1 MRILF
6 DLFFAQP
13 IGSSKFHGGGEY
25 MKAVFKRLVELN
37 SKDDIIVFYDFDK
50 FIDDWIIELIRQNH
64 IKSVDVKSIKEVE
77 EIFQD
82 EKIDTFYSGMPYKYY
97 EISAHS
103 TVCVLRRNHQTNMH
117 PIITKEKKNGNFS

>member
-77 EIFQD
+77 ENRHFL
-82 EKIDTFYSGMPYKYY
+82 
-97 EISAHS
+97 
-103 TVCVLRRNHQTNMH
+103 LRDA
-117 PIITKEKKNGNFS
+117 I